1 MTRYGKSQVNHL
13 QTRRQYAYMT
23 NKRKKVS
30 ETAWGENGVNTA
42 KNVLYRLAFGQK
54 ALTIFQ
60 NAYDLPQTS
69 MTVPHAELETWRFCL
84 SEHFIGELILR
95 GL

>member
-1 MTRYGKSQVNHL
+1 MENHKWITCKLEDNTRTWQINE
-13 QTRRQYAYMT
+13 
-23 NKRKKVS
+23 KKVS

-84 SEHFIGELILR
+84 SGHFIGELILR